1 MRINPQTSEKT
12 IERLLLY
19 RRILLNANF
28 PPDAFIFSHQLA
40 QLSAVT
46 AAQVR
51 HDLMAIG
58 YFGSPVH
65 GYQIEKLLNSISEF
79 VDGHE
84 IEKVALVGVGH
95 LGRAVLDYA
104 RGRRPKLMIT
114 AAFDNDP
121 DKIDRVIHGVR
132 CYGMDQLSTIISQE
146 KIIVAILT
154 IPAQSAQEIAEQ
166 LVAAGIRGILNYA
179 PINLNL
185 PPNIY
190 VENRD
195 MLLAVE
201 KVAYF
206 ARKSPR

>member
-1 MRINPQTSEKT
+1 MISNEQISEKT
-12 IERLLLY
+12 VERLLLY
-19 RRILLNANF
+19 RRILLNANLK
-28 PPDAFIFSHQLA
+28 PEAFIFSHQLA
-40 QLSAVT
+40 QLSNVT

-51 HDLMAIG
+51 HDLMVIG
-58 YFGSPVH
+58 YYGSAVH
-65 GYQIEKLLNSISEF
+65 GYQIGKLMESISEF
-79 VDGHE
+79 VDNRE
-84 IEKVALVGVGH
+84 VEKVAIVGLGH

-121 DKIDRVIHGVR
+121 DKINRVIHGVR
-132 CYGMDQLSTIISQE
+132 CYGMDQLTTIIQQE

-154 IPAQSAQEIAEQ
+154 IPAPSAQQVAEN
-166 LVAAGIRGILNYA
+166 LVAAGVRGILNYA
-179 PINLNL
+179 PINLQL
-185 PPNIY
+185 PPDVY

-206 ARKSPR
+206 ARKSHK